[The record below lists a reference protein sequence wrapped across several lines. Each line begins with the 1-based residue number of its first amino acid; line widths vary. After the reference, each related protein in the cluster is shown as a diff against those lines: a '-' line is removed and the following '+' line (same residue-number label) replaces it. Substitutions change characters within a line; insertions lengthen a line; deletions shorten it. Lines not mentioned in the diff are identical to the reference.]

1 MRVAEPRGTGS
12 GVRAQEGAS
21 TPFPLPPVA
30 GADTLTTLEFDAA
43 LALVAEHAAGPLGAA
58 RIVARRPAT
67 SRTAVTEAMA
77 QLQELLVLLGRGEG
91 IAAVAVPELA
101 AVLGRLRLEGTVLES
116 SDLLAVR
123 RTLAAARTVHLD
135 LQRVGEAAPRVA
147 ALASPLPP
155 RTVDQRLVASVDED
169 TGELLDSASPGLG
182 AARRGIQ
189 VARDRLLRRL
199 EAILKAQDA
208 QVTPAGA
215 AVTVRGGRYVI
226 PVRRDARGRPDGIV
240 HDESGSAGTL
250 VIEPTAAIELG
261 NALRA
266 AHAGEQQEALK
277 VLRELTEMLRPCHAE
292 LAGAH
297 EMCVAVDDLVARARY
312 AHAWGAV
319 VPEIG
324 EAGAPLVLRRAR
336 HPLLL
341 ARLADVV
348 PFELVLEGD
357 QRTLLVSGPNTGGK
371 TVLLKTVG
379 LAVLMVQAGIAP
391 PLGAGSSLPVCRRV
405 FADIGDHQSIAAD
418 LSTFSAHVA
427 LLREVLEVADHAT
440 LVLLDEVGS
449 GTDPVEGAALAGA
462 ALRSLTDRRALT
474 IATTHLGSLKTLA
487 GRVPGVVNGSLHFDT
502 ATLSPSYRFQLGVP
516 GRSYGLAIARRL
528 GLDAAVLSEAEALV
542 PAGERDL
549 EALLAAAEA
558 RDQELAERLAA
569 LGEREADAA
578 AQADRISAREA
589 LVDRRE
595 GELLARERDAER
607 RAREVARN
615 FLLEARTRV
624 EEAIGIATGAAEESA
639 AREARRL
646 VEEGVQAEG
655 AAIEALSE
663 RELPGAGGAILV
675 GRRVRSAAGAIG
687 TVTEIRGDGR
697 LVIKAGAM
705 RLVVPADQVE
715 VLGGEA
721 PAVDRGPRPSA
732 PAERDLAPAPMEI
745 DLRGFRADEAEA
757 AAVAALDAAVLAE
770 HPHLRIIHGM
780 GTGAVRERVQ
790 RVLRADRRVARF
802 GFAPARQGGTGVTV
816 VEFGA

>member
-1 MRVAEPRGTGS
+1 
-12 GVRAQEGAS
+12 
-21 TPFPLPPVA
+21 
-30 GADTLTTLEFDAA
+30 
-43 LALVAEHAAGPLGAA
+43 
-58 RIVARRPAT
+58 
-67 SRTAVTEAMA
+67 
-77 QLQELLVLLGRGEG
+77 
-91 IAAVAVPELA
+91 
-101 AVLGRLRLEGTVLES
+101 
-116 SDLLAVR
+116 VR
-123 RTLAAARTVHLD
+123 RTLAAARTVQLD

-155 RTVDQRLVASVDED
+155 RTVDQRLGTAVEED

-189 VARDRLLRRL
+189 VARERLLRRL

-208 QVTPAGA
+208 QVVPAGA
-215 AVTVRGGRYVI
+215 TVTVRGGRYVI

-250 VIEPTAAIELG
+250 FIEPTAAIELG

-266 AHAGEQQEALK
+266 AHAAEQQEALK

-312 AHAWGAV
+312 AQVWGAA
-319 VPEIG
+319 VPAISES
-324 EAGAPLVLRRAR
+324 GAPLVLCRAR

-341 ARLADVV
+341 ARLAEVV
-348 PFELVLEGD
+348 PFELDLDSD

-379 LAVLMVQAGIAP
+379 LAVLLVQAGIVP
-391 PLGAGSSLPVCRRV
+391 PLGKGSSLPVCRRV

-427 LLREVLEVADHAT
+427 LLRQVLEVADHAT

-487 GRVPGVVNGSLHFDT
+487 GRVPGVVNGSLQFDT
-502 ATLSPSYRFQLGVP
+502 ATLSPSYRFHLGVP

-528 GLDAAVLSEAEALV
+528 GLAAAVLAEAEGLV

-578 AQADRISAREA
+578 AQADRITAREA
-589 LVDRRE
+589 LLGRRE
-595 GELLARERDAER
+595 GDLLARERDAER
-607 RAREVARN
+607 RAREVARS

-624 EEAIGIATGAAEESA
+624 EEAIGIASGAAEESA

-663 RELPGAGGAILV
+663 RELAGAGGPILV
-675 GRRVRSAAGAIG
+675 GRRVRSTAGALG
-687 TVTEIRGDGR
+687 TVIEIRSDGR
-697 LVIKAGAM
+697 LVVKAGAM
-705 RLVVPADQVE
+705 RMVVPADQVE
-715 VLGGEA
+715 VIGGES
-721 PAVDRGPRPSA
+721 PAAERTPRVGA
-732 PAERDLAPAPMEI
+732 PAERDLALVPMEI

-790 RVLRADRRVARF
+790 RVLRADRRVTRF